1 MTNNL
6 VSLRKLPDQFPKF
19 NESIRVTL
27 QPDVKKLSHGQK
39 KKKTQMTLIAQVG
52 KHLSKAAAK

>member
-39 KKKTQMTLIAQVG
+39 KKKL
-52 KHLSKAAAK
+52 K